1 MRERGGA
8 LVAREDKVVWRAAR
22 GGTYGRVMTTN
33 ERTAKKIKT
42 SSATADRRYS
52 ERSRES
58 GAAAANSLSLY
69 LQEIGRYR
77 LLTRAEEVQLAK
89 RIEAGDEQ
97 AKERLINANLR
108 LVVAVAKHYQ
118 RPGIPLLDLIQEGTL
133 GLIRASEKFDWRRG
147 TKFSTYAI
155 WWIRQAIDRA
165 ACNQAEPIRL
175 PVHVYERRRRL
186 VRARETLA
194 RELEREPS
202 LAEVAAAAAL
212 SLAQAEQALNVPTG
226 FVPLDSTD
234 TDRYESTTEIIDAH
248 ASEAYERVDGRLAGT
263 RLDKLLDAL
272 PLEQRQVIA
281 LRYGITSEERTSE
294 QTAADLGISPQQ
306 VSALERTALQ
316 RLRELS
322 SLADLEQAA

>member
-1 MRERGGA
+1 
-8 LVAREDKVVWRAAR
+8 
-22 GGTYGRVMTTN
+22 MTTN

-42 SSATADRRYS
+42 SSPTAGRGHS
-52 ERSRES
+52 QRSREP
-58 GAAAANSLSLY
+58 GAAAANPLSLY
-69 LQEIGRYR
+69 LHEIGRYR

-89 RIEAGDEQ
+89 RIERGDPH

-108 LVVAVAKHYQ
+108 LVVSVAKHYQ
-118 RPGIPLLDLIQEGTL
+118 RPGIQLLDLIQEGAL

-147 TKFSTYAI
+147 NKFSTYAI

-165 ACNQAEPIRL
+165 VCNQAEPIRI
-175 PVHVYERRRRL
+175 PVHIHERRRRL
-186 VRARETLA
+186 ARERHTLA

-226 FVPLDSTD
+226 FVPLDSAD
-234 TDRYESTTEIIDAH
+234 TDRYESTSEIIDPH
-248 ASEAYERVDGRLAGT
+248 AGEAYERVDGRLAGT

-272 PLEQRQVIA
+272 PLQQRQVIA
-281 LRYGITSEERTSE
+281 LRYGITGEERTTE
-294 QTAADLGISPQQ
+294 QTATDLDISPTR
-306 VSALERTALQ
+306 VRALERTALQ

-322 SLADLEQAA
+322 SLAELEQAA